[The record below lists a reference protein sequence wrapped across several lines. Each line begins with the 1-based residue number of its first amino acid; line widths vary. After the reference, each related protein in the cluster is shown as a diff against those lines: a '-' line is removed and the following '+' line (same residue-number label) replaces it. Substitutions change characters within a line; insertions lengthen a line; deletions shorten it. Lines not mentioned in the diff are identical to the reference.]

1 VGTTRPATNF
11 SVAVALFSSTA
22 SAREHHQ
29 GAFAIFGGK
38 DAPGHDYKE
47 SSVPSEVPTH
57 VQCRSGMQAVHV
69 LVSRRACFLKNT
81 DEFQLTEFQGAMTSR
96 ARREPTVN
104 SIAAL
109 LRLNDQILNDA
120 AMPCFAAT
128 GGQSA
133 FFGEFFN
140 GVGQERTS
148 VPN

>member
-1 VGTTRPATNF
+1 MGTTRPATNF

-47 SSVPSEVPTH
+47 
-57 VQCRSGMQAVHV
+57 
-69 LVSRRACFLKNT
+69 NT